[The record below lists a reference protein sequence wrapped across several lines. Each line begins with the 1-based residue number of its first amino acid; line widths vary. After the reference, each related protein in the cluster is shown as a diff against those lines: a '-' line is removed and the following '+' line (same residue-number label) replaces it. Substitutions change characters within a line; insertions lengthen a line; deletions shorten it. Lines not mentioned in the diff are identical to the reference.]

1 MVSNMQ
7 PRRTKQLH
15 CSNILELYKYIS
27 CGWNMVSINLY
38 SSTSDLAALL
48 LEGSIAKWNT
58 HTGKI
63 SNRFQR
69 NLIHVCPHSMLS
81 IFYWC
86 L

>member
-1 MVSNMQ
+1 
-7 PRRTKQLH
+7 
-15 CSNILELYKYIS
+15 
-27 CGWNMVSINLY
+27 MVSINLLKY
-38 SSTSDLAALL
+38 IRFSSTLTR
-48 LEGSIAKWNT
+48 GSIAKWNT